1 MAEMEKT
8 GSKKKVK
15 KRSQLKSIWFR
26 FRKNKLA
33 MFGLI
38 LFLALVIM
46 ALSAGV
52 FFDYDTDVI
61 GQAMKERLQFPDS
74 AHWFGTPEL
83 SGAPGSHFP

>member
-38 LFLALVIM
+38 LFVALVIM
-46 ALSAGV
+46 ALSA
-52 FFDYDTDVI
+52 
-61 GQAMKERLQFPDS
+61 
-74 AHWFGTPEL
+74 
-83 SGAPGSHFP
+83 